1 VGTVIHEHY
10 IVESLLGKG
19 DFGNVYLVR
28 DQRDKQNLFALAE
41 MINTVEQERY
51 SFSLDYV
58 SLAPLDRRALPRVQ
72 YAFNDDRLGR
82 AYVLMSYIEE
92 PNLEILRLQQPEKRF
107 PLAQVI
113 ITMTPVLN
121 ATAYLHSRHPP
132 VIHRNI
138 KPASIIVSRT
148 VDEPALAMLDIFR
161 EHDSTTTTLHYFA
174 PGYGAIEQYRGEF
187 STHTDIY
194 GLGATCYTL
203 LTGTVPPDALYRS
216 TRLSNGEIDPLKPVN
231 EVIPDIST
239 LIAEA
244 IQRAMSINADDR
256 FSSVEQFREVLVS
269 SATQSSLE
277 VSAST
282 PSTSSSPPAPA
293 LEQPGTLHP
302 LELDGLQLAAS
313 RQADETPAPASMP
326 DETPAPASMPEESP
340 TPRAWQPDTP
350 GLAASRQI
358 VETPAPTPVP
368 EQSRATRVWKLG
380 VPFILLALLIS
391 LGTGAG
397 FWLHTRSLPAAH
409 STTPTVSAIRSSP
422 TSIPTTT
429 PVPSI
434 YPVLTGT
441 YVGTIYDVS
450 ANVSTNMSLTGIRQ
464 DQANISGYL
473 ALGPHVQGSGP
484 FRGTIDTTK
493 HFQFIV
499 TDAAGNARLFFD
511 GAMQSATSLS
521 GNYYSC
527 SPVGPLQESRC
538 SRASGGYGIWNVT
551 LT

>member
-1 VGTVIHEHY
+1 MQETQSPLPVGTVIHEHY
-10 IVESLLGKG
+10 VVESLLGKG

-41 MINTVEQERY
+41 VINPVEQERY

-174 PGYGAIEQYRGEF
+174 PGYGATEQYRGEF

-216 TRLSNGEIDPLKPVN
+216 IQLSNGEIDPLKPVN
-231 EVIPDIST
+231 EVIPDIPTS
-239 LIAEA
+239 IAEA

-282 PSTSSSPPAPA
+282 PSTSSLPLAPAP
-293 LEQPGTLHP
+293 EQPGTLHSW
-302 LELDGLQLAAS
+302 ELDGLQLAAS
-313 RQADETPAPASMP
+313 RQADETP
-326 DETPAPASMPEESP
+326 TPASMPEESP

-350 GLAASRQI
+350 GLAASMQI

-380 VPFILLALLIS
+380 VPFILLALLTS
-391 LGTGAG
+391 LGAGAG
-397 FWLHTRSLPAAH
+397 FWLHARSLPAAH

-422 TSIPTTT
+422 TPIPTTT

-434 YPVLTGT
+434 YPALTGT

-450 ANVSTNMSLTGIRQ
+450 ANVSTNMSLTGIQQ

-473 ALGPHVQGSGP
+473 ALGPHMQGSGP

-511 GAMQSATSLS
+511 GVMESATSLS
-521 GNYYSC
+521 GDYYSC
-527 SPVGPLQESRC
+527 SPVVPLQESRC
-538 SRASGGYGIWNVT
+538 SRASGGYGIWYVV